1 MARFDLTTI
10 SLGALLDDP
19 EVAAIVEKHAPG
31 LAKDPIVASVKSM
44 TAQQV
49 LSLAGGVIGQAR
61 VDAIRAEVEAL

>member
-19 EVAAIVEKHAPG
+19 EVAAIVEMHAPG